1 MTNLLIRKFIKDRE
15 NTSDPKVRTAYGKL
29 AGVTCIFANVILFI
43 IKLIAGTLLGGISV
57 SIIADAVN
65 NLSDASS
72 GLISLMGFRLSERP
86 ADREHP
92 YGHGR
97 YEYISGLFVA
107 VFILVIGVE
116 LAKSGI
122 ERIFSPEKNEL
133 SYITIGILTVSII
146 IKLWLAVFNRK
157 IGKLISSGTLIATA
171 ADSRND
177 VISTLSV
184 LVCTVLS
191 AVLSFDLDGYAA
203 LALSLFILYSG
214 FGLVKE
220 AIAPLLGKA
229 PDSEF
234 VKQIQEKILSYPHV
248 LGIHD
253 MMIHDYGPG
262 RLFGSV
268 HVEMSSE
275 LDIFLGHNIIDE
287 IEREIYRDFNLTI
300 SIHYD
305 PVATNDERI
314 PELKGFI
321 SEKIHAVEPNL
332 SIHDLRIVAGPLHTN
347 VIFDCVIPCEKKINR
362 SELKKSLSD
371 AVSES
376 YPNYYCVINFET
388 DYTGTI

>member
-1 MTNLLIRKFIKDRE
+1 MTSLLIKAFIKNKD
-15 NTSDPKVRTAYGKL
+15 DIKKPQVRNAYGKL
-29 AGVTCIFANVILFI
+29 AGITGIVANVFLFV
-43 IKLIAGTLLGGISV
+43 IKLIAGTLLGGVSV

-65 NLSDASS
+65 NLADASS
-72 GLISLMGFRLSERP
+72 SLISLMGFRLSERP

-97 YEYISGLFVA
+97 YEYVSALFVA

-116 LAKSGI
+116 LAKSGL
-122 ERIFSPEKNEL
+122 ERIFAPEESSL
-133 SYITIGILTVSII
+133 SYIGIGILVVSILL
-146 IKLWLAVFNRK
+146 KLWLSAFNKK
-157 IGKLISSGTLIATA
+157 IGRLISSGTLIATA

-184 LVCTVLS
+184 LACAILS
-191 AVLSFDLDGYAA
+191 PILSFDLDGYAA
-203 LALSLFILYSG
+203 LAISLFILYSG
-214 FGLVKE
+214 FGLVKD
-220 AIAPLLGKA
+220 AIAPLLGKS
-229 PDSEF
+229 PDRDF
-234 VKQIQEKILSYPHV
+234 VKVVEEKILSYPHV

-253 MMIHDYGPG
+253 MMLHDYGPG

-275 LDIFLGHNIIDE
+275 LDIFLGHNIIDK
-287 IEREIYRDFNLTI
+287 IERDVYSELNLTI

-314 PELKGFI
+314 PEMKKFI
-321 SEKIHAVEPNL
+321 SEYIHSQDPDL

-347 VIFDCVIPCEKKINR
+347 VIFDLVIPFGKQIDKSTLRSSLGDKIANN
-362 SELKKSLSD
+362 
-371 AVSES
+371 

-388 DYTGTI
+388 DYTGSV